1 MTTDFRRVY
10 ATMLDEWMGCKDIRS
25 LLRGDY
31 PPWEFLSKGSR
42 RNKFAFCCSP
52 RGAILS
58 VLSEQKPVHD

>member
-31 PPWEFLSKGSR
+31 SALGVFT
-42 RNKFAFCCSP
+42 
-52 RGAILS
+52 
-58 VLSEQKPVHD
+58 